1 MAYRYSN
8 SLIHETSPYLLQH
21 AHNPVHWHP
30 WGEEALSKAKR
41 EDKPILLSIGYSACH
56 WCHVMERESFE
67 DEDIARL
74 MNENF
79 VNIKVDREER
89 PDLDSIYMN
98 AVQLMTGRGG
108 WPMTVFL
115 TPDQAPF
122 YGGTYFPPEDRYGMP
137 GFRRVLLS
145 VTQAYK
151 EKRSIIRDT
160 AETLTA
166 ELQKSNI
173 LSDARCGLDAE
184 TLDRA
189 ASTLTAGSDPQ
200 YGGFG
205 QAPKFPPSMA
215 LTFLMRSYHRKG
227 ERKFLDIINRTLERM
242 ACGGI
247 FDQIGGGF
255 HRYSVDAQWLVP
267 HFEKMLYDNALLSRT
282 YLDAFLLTQND
293 LYRRIVRETLDY
305 VAREMTSPEGG
316 FYSSQDADSDGKE
329 GVFFLWT
336 PSEVRSILGEEES
349 ALFCRYY
356 GITEEGN
363 FEGSNIL
370 HVPGS
375 IDTVA
380 RLNDIAEERLLEIIR
395 RGRRKL
401 FHAREK
407 RVKPGCD
414 DKVLTAWNGLML
426 RSFAEASRSLE
437 CDRYRML
444 AVRNAEF
451 LLSKLYRNGRLMRS
465 YRDGQ
470 AKLNAY
476 QEDYACL
483 IDGLISL
490 YEATF
495 DLRWIREAESLT
507 EQMLQRFWDPQGGAF
522 YFTSEDHESL
532 IHRPKDFYDHAMPS
546 GNSVA
551 AGVLLKLWKFTGNS
565 RWFRYAASILENVAG
580 LTPQHPSAFPHAL
593 CALDFFLGSVKEI
606 AIIGD
611 PRDKETKDLLRE
623 VFHAYRPNTVLACGT
638 EGGLFLL
645 ENKTRIEGRAAAY
658 VCENFTCASPVTSPA
673 DLRIKIADFRLPI
686 SDSGSGKPPSA
697 ELEPKICN

>member
-1 MAYRYSN
+1 MIFRYEN
-8 SLIHETSPYLLQH
+8 ALIHETSPYLLQH
-21 AHNPVHWHP
+21 AHNPVHWYP
-30 WGEEALSKAKR
+30 WGDEALSKAKR

-56 WCHVMERESFE
+56 WCHVMAHESFE
-67 DEDIARL
+67 DEDIAQL

-89 PDLDSIYMN
+89 PDLDAIYMT
-98 AVQLMTGRGG
+98 AVQLMTGHGG

-122 YGGTYFPPEDRYGMP
+122 YGGTYFPPEDLHGMP
-137 GFRRVLLS
+137 GFRRVLMS
-145 VTQAYK
+145 VAQAYK
-151 EKRSIIRDT
+151 GKRSMVRDT

-166 ELQKSNI
+166 ELQKANI
-173 LSDARCGLDAE
+173 LKEARGGLDDE

-189 ASTLTAGSDPQ
+189 ASTLTADFDPR

-215 LTFLMRSYHRKG
+215 LTFLMCSYHRKG

-242 ACGGI
+242 AGGGI
-247 FDQIGGGF
+247 YDQIGGGF

-293 LYRRIVRETLDY
+293 LYRRICRETLDY

-316 FYSSQDADSDGKE
+316 FYSSQDADSEGKE
-329 GVFFLWT
+329 GTFFLWT
-336 PSEVRSILGEEES
+336 LDEVLSILGVEEGTQ
-349 ALFCRYY
+349 FCRYY
-356 GITEEGN
+356 NITEEGN
-363 FEGSNIL
+363 FEGNNIL
-370 HVPGS
+370 HVP
-375 IDTVA
+375 DPLNTVV
-380 RLNDIAEERLLEIIR
+380 RLDKIAEVRSFEIIQ
-395 RGRRKL
+395 RGRQKL
-401 FHAREK
+401 FHVREK

-426 RSFAEASRSLE
+426 RSFAEASHLLE
-437 CDRYRML
+437 SDRYCL
-444 AVRNAEF
+444 IAVRNAEF
-451 LLSKLYRNGRLMRS
+451 LLSKLRRNGRLQRS

-495 DLRWIREAESLT
+495 NLRWIREAEELT
-507 EQMLQRFWDPQGGAF
+507 EQMVQRFWDPQGGAF

-532 IHRPKDFYDHAMPS
+532 IHRPKDFYDNATPA

-551 AGVLLKLWKFTGNS
+551 AGALLKLWKLTGNS
-565 RWFRYAASILENVAG
+565 RWSRYAVAILKSVAG
-580 LTPQHPSAFPHAL
+580 LIPQHPSSFPHLL
-593 CALDFFLGSVKEI
+593 CALDFFLGKAKEI

-611 PRDKETKDLLRE
+611 PRDEETKDLLHE
-623 VFHAYRPNTVLACGT
+623 VFRAYWPNKVLACGT
-638 EGGLFLL
+638 DGGLFLL
-645 ENKTRIEGRAAAY
+645 DNKPRIEGRATAY
-658 VCENFTCASPVTSPA
+658 VCENFTCALPVSSPE
-673 DLRIKIADFRLPI
+673 DLRKKISDFRFWI
-686 SDSGSGKPPSA
+686 SDCGFRVES
-697 ELEPKICN
+697 

>member
-1 MAYRYSN
+1 MTYRYTN
-8 SLIHETSPYLLQH
+8 ALINETSPYLLQH
-21 AHNPVHWHP
+21 AHNPVRWYP

-56 WCHVMERESFE
+56 WCHVMEQESFE
-67 DEDIARL
+67 DEGIAQL

-89 PDLDSIYMN
+89 PDLDSIYMT

-115 TPDQAPF
+115 TPDRAPF
-122 YGGTYFPPEDRYGMP
+122 YGGTYFPPEDRQGMP

-145 VTQAYK
+145 VAQAYK
-151 EKRSIIRDT
+151 EKRPMIRDT
-160 AETLTA
+160 AETLAA

-173 LSDARCGLDAE
+173 LKDARGGLDVG
-184 TLDRA
+184 TLDSA
-189 ASTLTAGSDPQ
+189 VSTLTADFDSQ

-205 QAPKFPPSMA
+205 HAPKFPPSMA

-227 ERKFLDIINRTLERM
+227 EKQFLDIINRTLERM

-247 FDQIGGGF
+247 YDQIGGGF

-282 YLDAFLLTQND
+282 YLDAFLLTRND
-293 LYRRIVRETLDY
+293 FYRRICRETLDY

-316 FYSSQDADSDGKE
+316 FYSSQDADSEGKE
-329 GVFFLWT
+329 GTFFLWT
-336 PSEVRSILGEEES
+336 QGEVQSILGEAES
-349 ALFCRYY
+349 TLFCRYY

-363 FEGSNIL
+363 FEGNNIL
-370 HVPGS
+370 HVPS
-375 IDTVA
+375 SLNTVA
-380 RLNDIAEERLLEIIR
+380 RLNHIAEERLFEIIQ
-395 RGRRKL
+395 RGRQKL
-401 FHAREK
+401 FQVREK
-407 RVKPGCD
+407 RVKPGRD

-426 RSFAEASRSLE
+426 RSFAEASHSLE
-437 CDRYRML
+437 SDRYRL
-444 AVRNAEF
+444 FAVRNAEF
-451 LLSKLYRNGRLMRS
+451 LLSKLCQNGRLLRS

-495 DLRWIREAESLT
+495 SLRWIREAEQLT
-507 EQMLQRFWDPQGGAF
+507 EQMVQRFWDPQGGAF

-532 IHRPKDFYDHAMPS
+532 IHRPKDFYDNATPA

-551 AGVLLKLWKFTGNS
+551 AGALLRLWKLTGNS
-565 RWFRYAASILENVAG
+565 RWSRYAATILESVAG
-580 LTPQHPSAFPHAL
+580 LMPRHPSAFPHLL
-593 CALDFFLGSVKEI
+593 CALDFFLGNAKEI

-611 PRDKETKDLLRE
+611 PQDEETKDLLRE
-623 VFHAYRPNTVLACGT
+623 VFHAYWPNKVLACGT

-645 ENKTRIEGRAAAY
+645 ENKPRIEGRATAY
-658 VCENFTCASPVTSPA
+658 VCENFTCALPVTSPTE
-673 DLRIKIADFRLPI
+673 LRRMI
-686 SDSGSGKPPSA
+686 SDF
-697 ELEPKICN
+697 